1 MTASTPAAYRGAI
14 CKVQRLYS
22 IPEVLSQALR
32 LVKSPDVS
40 LESIGQLVSQDAAL
54 VADVIRLSNS
64 VMYSRGEACVELQ
77 MALQRLGLDE
87 VVRVIGLSLS
97 KHVFGKGLNHYGIS
111 AAQYWRASLLGALLM
126 EQLAFLHGVDAPEA
140 YTIGILHALGRVLIN
155 EVLGETGKGQPW
167 DRKGSLE
174 NWEVGRVGFT
184 HAEAGALLLK
194 EWRFPR
200 AIVNPIENQLGAPRV
215 VPAQSPIGMLRFVRV
230 LLACDPDTAT
240 APANQGPF
248 PPDLLGWAGFASE
261 AEAVDLLVEAQR
273 KLVEIGQSLGVSGG
287 N

>member
-22 IPEVLSQALR
+22 IPEVLSKALR

-40 LESIGQLVSQDAAL
+40 LESIGQLAAQDPAL
-54 VADVIRLSNS
+54 VADIIRLSNS
-64 VMYSRGEACVELQ
+64 VLYSRGGSCVELQ

-87 VVRVIGLSLS
+87 VVKVIAMSLS

-111 AAQYWRASLLGALLM
+111 AVQYWRTSLLSALLM

-155 EVLGETGKGQPW
+155 EVLGEKGGPPW
-167 DRKGSLE
+167 DRKSSIE
-174 NWEVGRVGFT
+174 NWEVSRVGFT
-184 HAEAGALLLK
+184 HAEAGALLLRQ
-194 EWRFPR
+194 WNFPR
-200 AIVNPIENQLGAPRV
+200 AIVNPIENQLGAPRI

-230 LLACDPDTAT
+230 LITFDPDCPT
-240 APANQGPF
+240 APAPASPI

-261 AEAVDLLVEAQR
+261 AEAMDLLAEAQK
-273 KLVEIGQSLGVSGG
+273 KLVEVGQSLGVGHS
-287 N
+287 